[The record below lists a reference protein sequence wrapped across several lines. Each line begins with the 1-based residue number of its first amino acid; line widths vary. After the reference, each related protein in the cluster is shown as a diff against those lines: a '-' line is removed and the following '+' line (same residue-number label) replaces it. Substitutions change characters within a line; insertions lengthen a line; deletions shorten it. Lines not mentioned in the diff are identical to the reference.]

1 MVPPL
6 ESTLLAGVP
15 HAFSARDGL
24 TGHLVLSAGKAVRV
38 RQVHSTVVVNA
49 QDAAHTTVEADAIVT
64 DRAGLVLQIVTAD
77 CAPVL
82 LSDAEAGVIG
92 AAHAGW
98 RGAVGGIL
106 ANTVAAMERLGAR
119 PGRMVAAIGP
129 TIAQESYEVDALF
142 RDAFAQDAARY
153 FTTGRAG
160 HLQFD
165 LPGYC
170 AYRLRQARVTRIDD
184 LTQNTYSQPARFHS
198 YRRAT
203 HAGEPTGGRQT
214 SAIALPHG

>member
-6 ESTLLAGVP
+6 ESKLLAGVP

-24 TGHLVLSAGKAVRV
+24 TGHPVLSTGEAVRV
-38 RQVHSTVVVNA
+38 RQVHSAVVAEA
-49 QDAAHTTVEADAIVT
+49 QDAILTQVEADAIVT
-64 DRAGLVLQIVTAD
+64 DRAGLILHIVTAD

-82 LSDAEAGVIG
+82 LCDEEAGVIG

-98 RGAVGGIL
+98 RGALGGIL
-106 ANTVAAMERLGAR
+106 GNTVAAMERLGAR
-119 PGRMVAAIGP
+119 AGRMVAAIGP
-129 TIAQESYEVDALF
+129 AIAQKSYEVDASF
-142 RDAFAQDAARY
+142 RDAFPDDAAR
-153 FTTGRAG
+153 FFVAGRAG
-160 HLQFD
+160 HFQFD
-165 LPGYC
+165 LPRYC
-170 AYRLRQARVTRIDD
+170 TDRLREAGVARIDD
-184 LTQNTYSQPARFHS
+184 LMQDTYSQPARFHS